1 MSVHNCGLRSSFLEK
16 IPPEPP
22 HASAQRREAVQVSH
36 RSHLCRCSSRP
47 RPHFH
52 FASCRCKFASCAQ
65 TFLNAGKLKRHVRYA
80 HGDKN
85 KYFKVCLNT
94 PPCPQDGTK
103 MPRCKKKTSLPWKSL
118 LLIVESPVF
127 TFNHLN
133 VLSPQCNQPNCPLT
147 FKKRRVFKLHLK
159 EHEMATKFKYVCSE
173 TSSLSCCR
181 VKSLC
186 SFVL

>member
-94 PPCPQDGTK
+94 PPCPRDGTK
-103 MPRCKKKTSLPWKSL
+103 MPRCKKKPASPGSRCSWLLNHQFSL
-118 LLIVESPVF
+118 LTTWMFCLRSVTNQTAHWPSKNAEC
-127 TFNHLN
+127 LN
-133 VLSPQCNQPNCPLT
+133 CT
-147 FKKRRVFKLHLK
+147 
-159 EHEMATKFKYVCSE
+159 
-173 TSSLSCCR
+173 
-181 VKSLC
+181 
-186 SFVL
+186 